1 MVSTRSRPRSG
12 ACTRSTSLELPTR
25 CSGRTS
31 IGCSEL
37 SFKLCSVAS
46 TACYGAIIYFIRNQ
60 MLWRKK
66 NIEICVCMN
75 EVDRVLCLLSDLKII
90 PSRINYRLQWFS
102 EVVFHKWITW
112 FSYNLVFFFVFFAWC
127 LRKVKIIQDICG
139 IWWLWPCT
147 THCDSATGNEFFNV
161 KVLLWLFVLV
171 IYISW
176 WDFYLSPVRM
186 FNMMASWTTGLLVDF
201 VRSSECFVYGKV
213 FMIHKLFSRRNTHN
227 RQCEITSNYLCS

>member
-90 PSRINYRLQWFS
+90 SSRINYRLQWFS

-112 FSYNLVFFFVFFAWC
+112 FSYNLVFFSFFLHDVWERWKLFKTFVAF
-127 LRKVKIIQDICG
+127 DDCG
-139 IWWLWPCT
+139 LAPLI
-147 THCDSATGNEFFNV
+147 V
-161 KVLLWLFVLV
+161 IVLLVMNSSMWKYYCGYLCWLF
-171 IYISW
+171 ISR
-176 WDFYLSPVRM
+176 DGIF
-186 FNMMASWTTGLLVDF
+186 T
-201 VRSSECFVYGKV
+201 
-213 FMIHKLFSRRNTHN
+213 
-227 RQCEITSNYLCS
+227 